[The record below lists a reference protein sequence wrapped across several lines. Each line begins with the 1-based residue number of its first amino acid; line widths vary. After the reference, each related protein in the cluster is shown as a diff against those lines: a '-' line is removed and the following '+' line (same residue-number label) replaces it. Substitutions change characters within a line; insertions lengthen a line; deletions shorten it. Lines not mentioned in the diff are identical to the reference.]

1 MGKNSICVAQYCL
14 WSQASTGDLG
24 TNVPTDKRQAL
35 HPELSPQVES
45 ALTVELHIHG
55 AIQYVYFLVWLLLLI
70 VYLRFIYGYICISSS
85 SALMRSILLFG

>member
-55 AIQYVYFLVWLLLLI
+55 AI
-70 VYLRFIYGYICISSS
+70 
-85 SALMRSILLFG
+85 